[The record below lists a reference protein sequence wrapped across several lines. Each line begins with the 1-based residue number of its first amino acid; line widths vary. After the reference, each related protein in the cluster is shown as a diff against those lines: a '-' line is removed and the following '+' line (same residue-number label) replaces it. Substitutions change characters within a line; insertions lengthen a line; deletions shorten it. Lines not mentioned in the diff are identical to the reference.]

1 VQKNKKSVFCWIDS
15 SILGIVVFFPENGSR
30 PSREG
35 AGGKKRP
42 EGGRSRIK
50 GMEFKGVYTA
60 IITPFKEGGTQ
71 IDYDAYRALI
81 EKQIAA
87 GVSGIVPCGTTGESP
102 TLSHEEHSRLIQS
115 TVSFVAGRSAVI
127 AGTGSNSTAEAIRL
141 TRQACED
148 GVDGVMLVNPYYN
161 RPSQEGLYRHFKVVA
176 EASSR
181 PVVIYNIQG
190 RTGVNLEVE
199 TLKRLCDVPNIKAVK
214 EASGDPGQMA
224 RLMRACSPR
233 ISMLSG
239 DDNIIPAVMGLGGSG
254 VISVA
259 SNLYPVR
266 MVRMMNAYLAGDF
279 KSGNELFYSL
289 IDMMNAMFWQT
300 NPVPVKAAA
309 ALLGLCDGEV
319 RLPLVRMEEEKVE
332 RMKEVL
338 RQTGDDR

>member
-1 VQKNKKSVFCWIDS
+1 
-15 SILGIVVFFPENGSR
+15 
-30 PSREG
+30 
-35 AGGKKRP
+35 
-42 EGGRSRIK
+42 
-50 GMEFKGVYTA
+50 MEFKGVYTA